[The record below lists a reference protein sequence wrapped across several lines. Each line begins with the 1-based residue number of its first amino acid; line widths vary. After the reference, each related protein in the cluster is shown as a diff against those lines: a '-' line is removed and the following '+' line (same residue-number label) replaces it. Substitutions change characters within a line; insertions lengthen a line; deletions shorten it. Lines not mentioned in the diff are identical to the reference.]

1 MIPFVR
7 ELIRRGTE
15 VVVAANE
22 TPSINDITA
31 REMRD
36 EIFPALVASTG
47 DAILRDAITDGR
59 LRVVSSGNDM
69 PVIDLRFVSREV
81 RDEAKD
87 ADLIVLEGMGRGIET
102 NLYAKLKV
110 DCVKLAMVKH
120 REVAELLGGELYDCV
135 CKFDVGSEDL

>member
-1 MIPFVR
+1 
-7 ELIRRGTE
+7 
-15 VVVAANE
+15 
-22 TPSINDITA
+22 
-31 REMRD
+31 MRD
-36 EIFPALVASTG
+36 EIFRARRVHG

-102 NLYAKLKV
+102 NLYAN
-110 DCVKLAMVKH
+110 
-120 REVAELLGGELYDCV
+120 
-135 CKFDVGSEDL
+135 

>member
-1 MIPFVR
+1 
-7 ELIRRGTE
+7 
-15 VVVAANE
+15 
-22 TPSINDITA
+22 
-31 REMRD
+31 MRD

-87 ADLIVLEGMGRGIET
+87 ADLIVLEGMGTRHRDQSVREIKGGLRKARHGETSRGG
-102 NLYAKLKV
+102 
-110 DCVKLAMVKH
+110 
-120 REVAELLGGELYDCV
+120 RVARW
-135 CKFDVGSEDL
+135 